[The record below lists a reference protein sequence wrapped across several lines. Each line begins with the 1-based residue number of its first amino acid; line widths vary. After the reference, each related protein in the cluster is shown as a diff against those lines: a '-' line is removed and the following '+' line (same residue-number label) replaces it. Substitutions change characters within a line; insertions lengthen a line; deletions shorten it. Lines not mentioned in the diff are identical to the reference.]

1 MTISLTVSSIACEGC
16 AEGVTKAIHNQD
28 PNALVKVDVATK
40 LVTVETTAAEI
51 EIRNAIADAG
61 HEVANW
67 VSKLGQPQQKLAKM
81 IWAQT

>member
-1 MTISLTVSSIACEGC
+1 
-16 AEGVTKAIHNQD
+16 
-28 PNALVKVDVATK
+28 
-40 LVTVETTAAEI
+40 VTVETTAAEI